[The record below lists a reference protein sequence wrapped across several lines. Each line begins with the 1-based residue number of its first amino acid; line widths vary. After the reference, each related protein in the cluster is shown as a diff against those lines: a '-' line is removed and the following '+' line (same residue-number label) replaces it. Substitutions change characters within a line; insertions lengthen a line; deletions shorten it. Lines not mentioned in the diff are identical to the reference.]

1 MFLFNKAPRRDFN
14 YLPVSSSKKM
24 DIKEPSLSTSPKIR
38 LRQLFPETWVWPI
51 NDILTRFEK
60 YNKFILYLFLINY
73 SLGCF

>member
-14 YLPVSSSKKM
+14 YLPESSLKKM
-24 DIKEPSLSTSPKIR
+24 DIKEFSLSTSPKIR

-60 YNKFILYLFLINY
+60 YNIFNSLYFLD
-73 SLGCF
+73 